1 MDKQDDD
8 MADRYRLAAEICND
22 SKGQVRRLEVAN
34 AFFIGLQN
42 GVETVLEIPMEFRR
56 RMMGALIDREVFQ
69 VIARKMIVPL
79 GEIFS
84 ADELRALLAF
94 TRSEE
99 YSRLADSMVKKIPGL
114 IAENMPEMIRQGL
127 MGQEQ
132 LIGEQ
137 VQEWLV
143 EQQLPLF
150 TQYCDG
156 EREKAERILR
166 KWTQVA
172 QSVQQDPD
180 VQRLIADRGKMT
192 QRALRIAGRV

>member
-1 MDKQDDD
+1 
-8 MADRYRLAAEICND
+8 
-22 SKGQVRRLEVAN
+22 
-34 AFFIGLQN
+34 
-42 GVETVLEIPMEFRR
+42 
-56 RMMGALIDREVFQ
+56 MMGALIDREVFQ

-192 QRALRIAGRV
+192 QRALRIAGGV

>member
-1 MDKQDDD
+1 

-192 QRALRIAGRV
+192 QRALRIAGGV